1 MSASTDENVSALH
14 LAAAPWRPA
23 GMLYLATMLLAL
35 AAGLWPQAIYPP
47 RQGPTAAPLPA
58 LATLAA
64 SQAAFTLLAYPLV
77 LLHRA
82 SGPRRRRDGYWGRTI
97 AESAFLIFASVP
109 LYVLAAFFSD
119 ATAPDAVRAGLCAA
133 SCFPLA
139 WAAGA
144 HFTSRRDGQ
153 WGVLL
158 ALMLV
163 AVALPAAFYVA
174 LEFFPP
180 GSAGA
185 LGDLSPILLA
195 WRNGTSRLGA
205 VFPTPLWGWLIWP
218 VLAGVALL
226 SAMILPLRPGP
237 ARPQRGS
244 GREAD

>member
-1 MSASTDENVSALH
+1 MF
-14 LAAAPWRPA
+14 
-23 GMLYLATMLLAL
+23 YLATLLLAL

-47 RQGPTAAPLPA
+47 RQGPTAAPLPV
-58 LATLAA
+58 LQTLAA
-64 SQAAFTLLAYPLV
+64 GGTVFTLLVYPLV
-77 LLHRA
+77 LLYRA
-82 SGPRRRRDGYWGRTI
+82 SGPHRRRGGGYWGRTV

-109 LYVLAAFFSD
+109 LYILAAFFSD
-119 ATAPDAVRAGLCAA
+119 ATAPDAVRGGLCAA

-139 WAAGA
+139 WVAGA
-144 HFTSRRDGQ
+144 HFASRRGGQ

-158 ALMLV
+158 ALTLV

-195 WRNGTSRLGA
+195 WRNGASRLGG

-218 VLAGVALL
+218 ALAGVALL
-226 SAMILPLRPGP
+226 SAMILPRK
-237 ARPQRGS
+237 A
-244 GREAD
+244 